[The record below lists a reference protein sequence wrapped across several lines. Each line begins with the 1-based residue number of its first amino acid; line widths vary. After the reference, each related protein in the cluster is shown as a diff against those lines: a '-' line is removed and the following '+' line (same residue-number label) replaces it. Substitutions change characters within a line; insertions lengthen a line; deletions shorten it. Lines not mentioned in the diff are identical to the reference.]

1 MREEVSRL
9 PEFESFVTARMPALM
24 RYAMALTGSAYAAE
38 DLVQDALVRAGARWE
53 KLGENPEPYVRKI
66 MANARVSLWRR
77 RRREVLVAEPA
88 DRPARE
94 VRDKPDEL
102 VWAVLATLPRGQR
115 AVLVLR
121 FYEGLSEAE
130 TAAVLG
136 CSTGSVK
143 SQTAKAKTKI
153 KAALQAAQAQEE
165 ALWTR

>member
-1 MREEVSRL
+1 MIAQSVAVGIRCHRHGNSGERAAVHPR
-9 PEFESFVTARMPALM
+9 T
-24 RYAMALTGSAYAAE
+24 TSAE
-38 DLVQDALVRAGARWE
+38 T
-53 KLGENPEPYVRKI
+53 K
-66 MANARVSLWRR
+66 
-77 RRREVLVAEPA
+77 
-88 DRPARE
+88 E

-130 TAAVLG
+130 TAVVLG